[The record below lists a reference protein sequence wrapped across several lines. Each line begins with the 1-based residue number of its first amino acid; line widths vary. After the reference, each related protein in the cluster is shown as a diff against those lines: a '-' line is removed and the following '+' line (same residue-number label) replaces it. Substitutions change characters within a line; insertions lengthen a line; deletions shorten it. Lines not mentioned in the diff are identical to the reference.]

1 MNIMTELQNAL
12 PPGWDCVKDEKTG
25 RLYYVNHLTKTTT
38 WEHPRS
44 KHVHYQTTS
53 RHLNNVP
60 TEHIPL
66 QYGSPEFKR
75 NYVYPSH
82 SPPIHAFQLN
92 SHTFQIQ
99 DMKPSRNPLTLK
111 PLKIKDSSFCAA
123 SSHSINDAEDTVAK
137 IGAMFPTVSE
147 NHIKLLL
154 KKYLNREALVIS
166 ALQVDKYPITTPGP
180 FSTPPPQRNINV
192 STKGPPS
199 NTGSPV
205 FRGLLGAQAFRNSPR
220 PHSSPKLKL
229 RYMKS
234 IFPRADET
242 IILEVL
248 QNNDNSIQ
256 RSSDVLRDM
265 GYEKKETVKPS
276 MAKVDPVIIEKPED
290 KKNKVDETPVI
301 STAQIMTIE
310 DKQILKEELQKKYKD
325 VAEHL
330 ITIALESVNYDEN
343 RASQIL
349 KIMKQEDSKNE
360 QIKNNQQTKEQYNID
375 DLSSKTNTT
384 LPISQSRQSIKS
396 LLKMEKKD
404 DVFGFCR
411 IVEEIDLNPKY
422 SKHLS
427 NTVGHNPD
435 LCKGPNE
442 NLLLENYV
450 QWQGSNKSI
459 QKGTQGLAKGPNKN
473 LLTNKVYVPRGPNV
487 DFCKGPTSKLAKGN
501 VCQSV
506 PK

>member
-154 KKYLNREALVIS
+154 KK
-166 ALQVDKYPITTPGP
+166 
-180 FSTPPPQRNINV
+180 
-192 STKGPPS
+192 
-199 NTGSPV
+199 
-205 FRGLLGAQAFRNSPR
+205 
-220 PHSSPKLKL
+220 
-229 RYMKS
+229 YMKS

-487 DFCKGPTSKLAKGN
+487 DFCKGPTSKLAKGSMFN
-501 VCQSV
+501 KLRSTLENSNQTT
-506 PK
+506 